1 MSSLLE
7 ARCPRCGSDF
17 HCGMDDAGP
26 CGCTGVALD
35 ADLQRRL
42 REHFTGCLCLS
53 CLRALADGAALD
65 PAGV

>member
-1 MSSLLE
+1 M
-7 ARCPRCGSDF
+7 G
-17 HCGMDDAGP
+17 DAGP
-26 CGCTGVALD
+26 CGCNGVALD

-65 PAGV
+65 APRAGRQCAAALR